1 MRWLIL
7 FIAFAA
13 VAVMMF
19 FGMKLISQSQ
29 IGIDNETANSTDYQA
44 TETVMNSMFV
54 GLFTVP
60 AILFICALVLGLM
73 LLYKLV
79 T

>member
-7 FIAFAA
+7 FIAFTA
-13 VAVMMF
+13 VVVMMF
-19 FGMKLISQSQ
+19 FGMKLLSQSQ
-29 IGIDNETANSTDYQA
+29 VGIDNETANSTDYQA
-44 TETVMNSMFV
+44 TETIIQSVFV

-60 AILFICALVLGLM
+60 AVLFISALVLAL
-73 LLYKLV
+73 LILYKVV